1 MTSALA
7 NYATEAALLGAR
19 REAEGTTLEGP
30 RFAEEVGEGTVPEAG
45 VPLALGAGG
54 GVVTPQ
60 EDASTGTRS
69 IMEGAL
75 SLVPDIKVE
84 MLLATEKDTPVEV
97 GGMILPI
104 ADIAGRKL
112 YLFVML
118 NEQDDGYSPRD
129 HSHHRSPDIP
139 RKRLRTEQGYVQAS
153 SGRRSH
159 EGGYSGAS
167 DYTNRYSY
175 SEVKGGYGEERGRGG
190 YRDERRSSATAGFRD
205 RSRDDYSHRK
215 SEDSGMPPPSSAPMR
230 HLSTRGSYRGRIS
243 TRGRGMSRIMTRRTE
258 PFFLRKRGLL
268 GKMYPF
274 PTRESRLLMICQKRL
289 LSLACDFGVYWLCC
303 DEVLSLGD
311 VFRHIGLGNNEED
324 EELEEG
330 ETKDKKEKPKVVKKK
345 KVIKKKPVEKEE
357 PEEGEEVEEEEG
369 EADAEGGT
377 TGDAEAIEVDAE
389 EEDED
394 DEEDGDTNEDGEAD
408 VSKSSKKS
416 AKSEG
421 GVHVTIKQDSDG
433 RDVSEESRPKHEYIR
448 LSCPLC
454 FFRCFTF
461 HQYHM
466 HLRGVQHMG
475 AMRRQNMKLKQTLA
489 TMRMKQR
496 RKQHIVESTEEDLS
510 PQSNFCYVCKL
521 NYRQLKTAHTLS
533 DSHRSLDTCYNQVVN
548 FQAMKRFLMPSCTT
562 CNLRFKSPMQY
573 EYHICSLYHIKKK
586 AAAIKERSEHDEKN
600 DEEGEGSGMDDKDIN
615 MDNFMILDSVGSA
628 DGNEYVKQIEV
639 LYCELCMMY
648 LSRHQSKDKALAL
661 HCRTRTHLQRY
672 VRYRDDRA
680 LRREA
685 ERIHRKEQK
694 EKEAREIEA
703 KKKATKKEK
712 ADTDDENADKED
724 AAKDDDSADVK
735 KDAEGDAVNESVK
748 GDTSMDTGEE
758 GGAGDELE
766 THIDDKM
773 WAHVDK
779 ELGDLLCEVE
789 PANKSSDE
797 DEDGQTEGGRY
808 DRFRYSEKGA
818 KKSPSGDA
826 PKAVNGK
833 KTDAVSAVDG
843 EEKEEKV
850 TSSTKGESESD
861 KASTA
866 NAASPAVQNNTDEK

>member
-1 MTSALA
+1 
-7 NYATEAALLGAR
+7 
-19 REAEGTTLEGP
+19 
-30 RFAEEVGEGTVPEAG
+30 
-45 VPLALGAGG
+45 
-54 GVVTPQ
+54 
-60 EDASTGTRS
+60 
-69 IMEGAL
+69 
-75 SLVPDIKVE
+75 
-84 MLLATEKDTPVEV
+84 
-97 GGMILPI
+97 
-104 ADIAGRKL
+104 
-112 YLFVML
+112 ML

-258 PFFLRKRGLL
+258 PFFLRKRGGFDSSYALRKKVL
-268 GKMYPF
+268 TSRTQMENL
-274 PTRESRLLMICQKRL
+274 RRLRLLKLRRHMWV
-289 LSLACDFGVYWLCC
+289 G
-303 DEVLSLGD
+303 EVEMS
-311 VFRHIGLGNNEED
+311 NNEEE

-389 EEDED
+389 EEEDED

-416 AKSEG
+416 TKSEG

-433 RDVSEESRPKHEYIR
+433 RDVSEEGRPKHEYIR

-533 DSHRSLDTCYNQVVN
+533 DSHR
-548 FQAMKRFLMPSCTT
+548 AMKRFLMPSCTT

-586 AAAIKERSEHDEKN
+586 AAAIKERSDHDVEKN

-628 DGNEYVKQIEV
+628 DESGGEAEEGGEGKSKIVKEKKEIDEKKLEEIILGNEYVKQIEV

-694 EKEAREIEA
+694 EKEAREAEA
-703 KKKATKKEK
+703 KKKANKKEK

-724 AAKDDDSADVK
+724 AAKDDDSTDVK

-748 GDTSMDTGEE
+748 GDTSMDTGED
-758 GGAGDELE
+758 GGVGDELE

-833 KTDAVSAVDG
+833 KTDVASAVDG

-850 TSSTKGESESD
+850 TSSTKGENESD
-861 KASTA
+861 KAATA
-866 NAASPAVQNNTDEK
+866 NAASPAVQNNTEEK

>member
-1 MTSALA
+1 MITHTRAAQLDSFRLHYNARRRRSSSQHQHSTEPELLTSSPGVWLSSPSPTTPPKWKTVTTNAILKVA
-7 NYATEAALLGAR
+7 DSKGPPVAFVVDFIELSRLKDLLEHLSPNYRAFNLRDNRVYIMIQIKILLALLGAR
-19 REAEGTTLEGP
+19 REVEGTTPEGP
-30 RFAEEVGEGTVPEAG
+30 RFAVEVGEGTVLEAG

-69 IMEGAL
+69 IMAGAL
-75 SLVPDIKVE
+75 SLAPDIKVE
-84 MLLATEKDTPVEV
+84 TLLATEKDTPVEV
-97 GGMILPI
+97 EGMIPLI
-104 ADIAGRKL
+104 ADIAGRTVL
-112 YLFVML
+112 VLFIDYFNDAIKPLCVHTRDTGKYQDIFYRNRAFICVVDL
-118 NEQDDGYSPRD
+118 DQDVGGHYQFFTLSVIRLQFEGGCPFKRFSCIHPCFQPVVHYRLARPVLDKHNIPSSADDGYSPRD

-258 PFFLRKRGLL
+258 PFFLRKRGGFDSSYALRKKVL
-268 GKMYPF
+268 TSRTQMENL
-274 PTRESRLLMICQKRL
+274 RRLRLLKLRRHMWVGVGEMLARL
-289 LSLACDFGVYWLCC
+289 SWSRWNIGKSRGFIWVGNPVDPSSLFIRRDYFLFREPWFSPNQWIS
-303 DEVLSLGD
+303 EPISHQEGD
-311 VFRHIGLGNNEED
+311 NNEED

-394 DEEDGDTNEDGEAD
+394 DEEDGDTNEDGDAD

-416 AKSEG
+416 TKSEG

-433 RDVSEESRPKHEYIR
+433 RDVSEEGRPKHEYIR

-533 DSHRSLDTCYNQVVN
+533 DSHRVVN

-573 EYHICSLYHIKKK
+573 EYHICSLYHIKLLNAFTIYIFWHYFLK
-586 AAAIKERSEHDEKN
+586 AIWLPTF
-600 DEEGEGSGMDDKDIN
+600 
-615 MDNFMILDSVGSA
+615 NF
-628 DGNEYVKQIEV
+628 
-639 LYCELCMMY
+639 
-648 LSRHQSKDKALAL
+648 LA
-661 HCRTRTHLQRY
+661 C
-672 VRYRDDRA
+672 
-680 LRREA
+680 
-685 ERIHRKEQK
+685 
-694 EKEAREIEA
+694 
-703 KKKATKKEK
+703 
-712 ADTDDENADKED
+712 
-724 AAKDDDSADVK
+724 
-735 KDAEGDAVNESVK
+735 
-748 GDTSMDTGEE
+748 
-758 GGAGDELE
+758 
-766 THIDDKM
+766 KM
-773 WAHVDK
+773 WGITFPKLLIQFVTYLAHN
-779 ELGDLLCEVE
+779 L
-789 PANKSSDE
+789 
-797 DEDGQTEGGRY
+797 
-808 DRFRYSEKGA
+808 KG
-818 KKSPSGDA
+818 K
-826 PKAVNGK
+826 
-833 KTDAVSAVDG
+833 
-843 EEKEEKV
+843 
-850 TSSTKGESESD
+850 
-861 KASTA
+861 
-866 NAASPAVQNNTDEK
+866 

>member
-1 MTSALA
+1 
-7 NYATEAALLGAR
+7 
-19 REAEGTTLEGP
+19 
-30 RFAEEVGEGTVPEAG
+30 
-45 VPLALGAGG
+45 
-54 GVVTPQ
+54 
-60 EDASTGTRS
+60 
-69 IMEGAL
+69 
-75 SLVPDIKVE
+75 
-84 MLLATEKDTPVEV
+84 
-97 GGMILPI
+97 
-104 ADIAGRKL
+104 
-112 YLFVML
+112 ML

-190 YRDERRSSATAGFRD
+190 YRDDRRSSATAGFRD

-258 PFFLRKRGLL
+258 PFFLRKRGGFDSSYALRKKVL
-268 GKMYPF
+268 TSRTQMENL
-274 PTRESRLLMICQKRL
+274 RRLRLLKLRRHTWVGVGEMLVTVEHWEVSRVHLGSPGLPSISGSR
-289 LSLACDFGVYWLCC
+289 SPLAT
-303 DEVLSLGD
+303 
-311 VFRHIGLGNNEED
+311 RKNNEED

-416 AKSEG
+416 TKSEG

-433 RDVSEESRPKHEYIR
+433 RDVSEEGRPKHEYIR

-496 RKQHIVESTEEDLS
+496 RKQHIVESTEDDLS

-533 DSHRSLDTCYNQVVN
+533 DSHR
-548 FQAMKRFLMPSCTT
+548 AMKRFLMPSCTT

-628 DGNEYVKQIEV
+628 DESGGEAEEGGEGKSKIVKEKKEIDEKKLEEIILGNEYVKQIEV

-694 EKEAREIEA
+694 EKEARETEA
-703 KKKATKKEK
+703 KKKAAKKEK

-833 KTDAVSAVDG
+833 KTDAASAVDG

-861 KASTA
+861 KAAATA

>member
-1 MTSALA
+1 
-7 NYATEAALLGAR
+7 
-19 REAEGTTLEGP
+19 
-30 RFAEEVGEGTVPEAG
+30 
-45 VPLALGAGG
+45 
-54 GVVTPQ
+54 
-60 EDASTGTRS
+60 
-69 IMEGAL
+69 
-75 SLVPDIKVE
+75 
-84 MLLATEKDTPVEV
+84 
-97 GGMILPI
+97 
-104 ADIAGRKL
+104 
-112 YLFVML
+112 ML

-258 PFFLRKRGLL
+258 PFFLRKRGGFDSSYALRKKVL
-268 GKMYPF
+268 TSRTQMENL
-274 PTRESRLLMICQKRL
+274 RRLRLLKLRRHMWVGVGEMLARL
-289 LSLACDFGVYWLCC
+289 SWSRWNIGKSRGFIWVGNPVDPSSLFI
-303 DEVLSLGD
+303 
-311 VFRHIGLGNNEED
+311 RRNNEED

-394 DEEDGDTNEDGEAD
+394 DEEDGDTNEDGDAD

-416 AKSEG
+416 TKSEG

-433 RDVSEESRPKHEYIR
+433 RDVSEEGRPKHEYIR

-533 DSHRSLDTCYNQVVN
+533 DSHR
-548 FQAMKRFLMPSCTT
+548 AMKRFLMPSCTT

-586 AAAIKERSEHDEKN
+586 AAAIKERSDHDEKN

-628 DGNEYVKQIEV
+628 DGRLNICESGGEAEEGGEGKSKISKEKKEIDEKKLEEIILGNEYVKQIEV

-694 EKEAREIEA
+694 EKEARETEA
-703 KKKATKKEK
+703 KKKAAKKEK
-712 ADTDDENADKED
+712 VDTDDENADKED

-833 KTDAVSAVDG
+833 KTDAASAVDG

-861 KASTA
+861 KAATA